1 MAQRIAGFGKKA
13 VAARAAAS
21 ARVAAELSTPIRS
34 VPLELAP
41 LVAPYRKR
49 GRVTLRV
56 ENLARRARFSAG
68 HNNGDGSWS
77 LASDELEDLAYLV
90 PGDVDEAHTLAVRII
105 ALDGGD
111 ASTLAVLEVPVAA
124 PDLPPEDEDAFAG
137 VSSELLVRRGPPANV
152 NSTSNVQPLVSKGD
166 AAPSLLV
173 TPGLEERALSE
184 AVAARQRAEEEL
196 RQARDACDTLRT
208 ALNASETELARVRA
222 ASEQA
227 AETHRREVTSVKKAA
242 AADASARDQS
252 GEVARLRNDSEA
264 LRTALNASEAEL
276 ARLRSASELAAE
288 AHRRELISVK
298 KAVAADASARD
309 QSGEVTRL
317 RNDCEALRTA
327 LNASE
332 TELARLRA
340 SSQQTLESLRR
351 EAEEAKA
358 STVSKA
364 DQAVRDLGKEIER
377 LRGQLSA
384 VQATLA
390 ERDAALAKAQA
401 AVEETRERSRKD
413 SEAAMASAEEARD
426 RARKESEAAV
436 ASAEKAWKARE
447 EARFAATERQWKEQS
462 AKELAAAERQ
472 WREHSAKELGAALAH
487 CERTE
492 SALKEARAQAD
503 RAVLSASQHASDEV
517 RRLRE
522 ECAALRAAV
531 ADRDGEMSQLR
542 TAGSQERESWRLEM
556 EGAISKAQTAW
567 KAEEAERMAAAEAQ
581 WLEKTKKALAAVR
594 AEVERDH
601 GNERELARLRAELA
615 VMHAKLMNRESEVVQ
630 RPAVIEPIYNEPPA
644 GPRIVLRTDRGWEEE
659 KPVENKTRAWRYYIR
674 DAALVAV
681 VAAGAFLLYPIFGSG
696 SLDELRTKISMM
708 VTDTE
713 EPPAPPPAAPVK
725 PAPPPPVVLPQ
736 ATIVRGANLRSEPS
750 TSGSV
755 VTTLPRGTKAEV
767 VKTDGNWT
775 MIKTGDTQGWVYS
788 TFIQTD
794 SKPN

>member
-13 VAARAAAS
+13 AGSRGGHTVVS
-21 ARVAAELSTPIRS
+21 ARLADVS
-34 VPLELAP
+34 VPPHSIALDLAM

-49 GRVTLRV
+49 GRVSVRV
-56 ENLARRARFSAG
+56 ENLARRARLSAG

-77 LASDELEDLAYLV
+77 LASDELEDLVYLL
-90 PGDVDEAHTLAVRII
+90 PADVEEAHTLTVRII
-105 ALDGGD
+105 ALDSED
-111 ASTLAVLEVPVAA
+111 ASTLAVLEVPVAPPDA
-124 PDLPPEDEDAFAG
+124 PHDDEDAFAG
-137 VSSELLVRRGPPANV
+137 VSSELLVRRGAPANV

-173 TPGLEERALSE
+173 TPGLEERALAE
-184 AVAARQRAEEEL
+184 AVAAKQRAEDEL
-196 RQARDACDTLRT
+196 RQAHDTCETLRT
-208 ALNASETELARVRA
+208 ALNASESELARIRTA
-222 ASEQA
+222 GEQA
-227 AETHRREVTSVKKAA
+227 ANALRREIDAVRKSAA
-242 AADASARDQS
+242 AEASAPDQS
-252 GEVARLRNDSEA
+252 GEVA
-264 LRTALNASEAEL
+264 
-276 ARLRSASELAAE
+276 
-288 AHRRELISVK
+288 
-298 KAVAADASARD
+298 
-309 QSGEVTRL
+309 RL

-340 SSQQTLESLRR
+340 SSQQTLDSLRR

-377 LRGQLSA
+377 LRGQLAA

-401 AVEETRERSRKD
+401 AAEQTRERARKD
-413 SEAAMASAEEARD
+413 SEAAMASAEEVRE
-426 RARKESEAAV
+426 RARKDSEAAV
-436 ASAEKAWKARE
+436 ATAEKAWKARE

-472 WREHSAKELGAALAH
+472 WKEQSAKELAAALAH

-492 SALKEARAQAD
+492 TALKEARGQAE
-503 RAVLSASQHASDEV
+503 RAVMSAGQHASEEV

-531 ADRDGEMSQLR
+531 SDREGEMAQLR
-542 TAGSQERESWRLEM
+542 TSGSQERESWRLEM
-556 EGAISKAQTAW
+556 EAAISKAQTAW
-567 KAEEAERMAAAEAQ
+567 KTEEAQRMAAAEAQ
-581 WLEKTKKALAAVR
+581 WLEKTKKALATAR

-615 VMHAKLMNRESEVVQ
+615 VMHAKLMSRESEGVQ
-630 RPAVIEPIYNEPPA
+630 RPPVIEPMYSEPPA

-659 KPVENKTRAWRYYIR
+659 KPVENKTRPWRYYIR
-674 DAALVAV
+674 DAALVAF
-681 VAAGAFLLYPIFGSG
+681 VAACAFLLYPIFGSG
-696 SLDELRTKISMM
+696 SLDDLRTKISMM

-713 EPPAPPPAAPVK
+713 EPPAPPPAAPAK
-725 PAPPPPVVLPQ
+725 PAPAPVAVLPQ
-736 ATIVRGANLRSEPS
+736 AEIVRGANVRSEPS

-755 VTTLPRGTKAEV
+755 VTTLPRGTKAQV
-767 VKTDGNWT
+767 VKTEGNWT
-775 MIKTGDTQGWVYS
+775 LIKAGDTQGWVYS
-788 TFIQTD
+788 TFVGVD
-794 SKPN
+794 GKPN